1 MRDLPTQAS
10 ILARV
15 VRQSKFRPARHIRPG
30 CGLALFAFTTCL
42 SMAEADDLSEVDFL
56 ADMPSVL
63 TASRILQSPLDAP
76 APVTVIDRETIL
88 DSGFSEIHDI
98 FRLVPGFLV
107 ADSPS
112 SSPIVVNQGMGDA
125 RSRRLL
131 ILLDGRAFFNPF
143 QGGVDWQDL
152 PLRLEDIERIEVVRG
167 PNPASYGA
175 NAFQGVIN
183 IITRA
188 PLGEN
193 EQGLLLRAGRSDIGD
208 LYAFMVRSTGDLNWR
223 ISASARRASNFR
235 DIGLPQQ
242 AANESIQRQNINA
255 QLTKTLRRNEE
266 LSLRFGIGNGQNE
279 IGQIAD
285 ASDPLREAD
294 VRDEFVDLGWKH
306 FYAENSEISLRY
318 YHYGR
323 KERDQFSVFP
333 NNLALAPVASLS
345 IQDNVDVRRDDI
357 EFQQIHA
364 WSETLTGL
372 WGAGVRH
379 DAAESPNALFGQG
392 SVGGWQGQLFGNLDW
407 TAAPNW
413 LVHAGGM
420 LEKHYNTDLLVSPRL
435 AFNFRLTPSQSLRFS
450 LGRGYRAP
458 TIFEA
463 NAREMV
469 TWSGGIAEINHYADR
484 KLQPEKLDYA
494 ELGYIGHLQPY
505 GMRIDARVYLNK
517 YNNFIDEQSC
527 VLDAET
533 RAVKPFIDYGSTC
546 GFNEPAGYERPLGY
560 SGKAWIPH
568 PVYLPVGDPRKTD
581 PVFISQRYGHYKAF
595 YFFNAGH
602 IRVHGGDLGLDWKH
616 ADWGRFRV
624 SHAIT
629 RISASGLGADVVTN
643 ASNIDR
649 DVDMEISAPQH
660 STSLLW
666 SNRFAH
672 GLHLSLGGY
681 WVGEMKWPN
690 DGDKQPAYRRY
701 DLRLGKTLNLFGK
714 DDELSLTLQNFNSEH
729 TEFREEYLV
738 ERRAFLT
745 YRVNY

>member
-1 MRDLPTQAS
+1 MRAAHTQVQISACAS
-10 ILARV
+10 IG
-15 VRQSKFRPARHIRPG
+15 IRSAPG
-30 CGLALFAFTTCL
+30 QYISGCCLGFGLALVSCL
-42 SMAEADDLSEVDFL
+42 ALAEPQDVSESDYL
-56 ADMPSVL
+56 AEIPVVL

-112 SSPIVVNQGMGDA
+112 GSPVVVNQGMGDA
-125 RSRRLL
+125 HSRRLL
-131 ILLDGRAFFNPF
+131 ILLDGRALYNPF

-183 IITRA
+183 IITRL
-188 PLGEN
+188 PLGEK
-193 EQGLLLRAGRSDIGD
+193 EQGLVLRAGQREFGD
-208 LYAFMVRSTGDLNWR
+208 LYAFMVRGSGDTNWR
-223 ISASARRASNFR
+223 ISASSRHATNFR
-235 DIGLPQQ
+235 DLGLPLQ
-242 AANESIQRQNINA
+242 AANEAIQRQSINA
-255 QLTKTLRRNEE
+255 QLTKTLQRDEE
-266 LSLRFGIGNGQNE
+266 VSFRLGIGNGQNE

-285 ASDPLREAD
+285 ASNPPREAE
-294 VRDEFVDLGWKH
+294 VDEAFFDIGWKR
-306 FYAENSEISLRY
+306 FYAENSEVSLRY
-318 YHYGR
+318 FHYGR

-333 NNLALAPVASLS
+333 ANPALAPVASLS
-345 IQDNVDVRRDDI
+345 IMNNLDVRRDDI

-364 WSETLTGL
+364 WTNTLTGL
-372 WGAGVRH
+372 WGVGVRN
-379 DAAESPNALFGQG
+379 DAAESPNALFGMG
-392 SVGGWQGQLFGNLDW
+392 SVGGWQSQVFGNLDW
-407 TAAPNW
+407 TASPKW
-413 LVHAGGM
+413 LLHAGGM
-420 LEKHYNTDLLVSPRL
+420 VEKHYNTDLLFSPRL
-435 AFNFRLTPSQSLRFS
+435 AFNFRITPSQSLRFS
-450 LGRGYRAP
+450 VGRGYRAP

-463 NAREMV
+463 KAREMV
-469 TWSGGIAEINHYADR
+469 TWSGGIAEIDHYADR
-484 KLQPEKLDYA
+484 KLEPEKLDYA

-533 RAVKPFIDYGSTC
+533 RAAKPFIDYGTTC

-568 PVYLPVGDPRKTD
+568 PVYIPVGDPRKID
-581 PVFISQRYGHYKAF
+581 PAYISQRYGHYKAF
-595 YFFNAGH
+595 YFFNAGN
-602 IRVHGGDLGLDWKH
+602 IRVHGGDLGLDWGH
-616 ADWGRFRV
+616 ADWGRFRI

-649 DVDMEISAPQH
+649 DVDMETSAPQH

-666 SNRFAH
+666 SNRFSH
-672 GLHLSLGGY
+672 GVRLSLAGY

-690 DGDKQPAYRRY
+690 DGDKQPAYRRF
-701 DLRLGKTLNLFGK
+701 DLRLGKVLNLLGK
-714 DDELSLTLQNFNSEH
+714 DDELSLSLQNFNSEH

-745 YRVNY
+745 YRVNF

>member
-1 MRDLPTQAS
+1 MADQAD
-10 ILARV
+10 V
-15 VRQSKFRPARHIRPG
+15 
-30 CGLALFAFTTCL
+30 
-42 SMAEADDLSEVDFL
+42 SETDFL
-56 ADMPSVL
+56 AELPLVL
-63 TASRILQSPLDAP
+63 TASRVLQSPLDAP
-76 APVTVIDRETIL
+76 APVTIIDRETIQA
-88 DSGFSEIHDI
+88 SGFSEIHDI

-112 SSPIVVNQGMGDA
+112 GSPIVVNQGMGDA

-188 PLGEN
+188 PLGES
-193 EQGLLLRAGRSDIGD
+193 EHGLVLRAGQRDIGD
-208 LYAFMVRSTGDLNWR
+208 IYAFMVRSDGDINWR
-223 ISASARRASNFR
+223 ISASARHATNFL
-235 DIGLPQQ
+235 DLGLPQQ
-242 AANESIQRQNINA
+242 TANEAIQRQNLNV
-255 QLTKTLRRNEE
+255 QLTKALQRNEE
-266 LSLRFGIGNGQNE
+266 ASFRLGISNGQNE

-285 ASDPLREAD
+285 ASDPLRNAD
-294 VRDEFVDLGWKH
+294 VGELFFDAGWKR
-306 FYAENSEISLRY
+306 FYAENSEVSLRY

-333 NNLALAPVASLS
+333 RNPLLAPVASLN
-345 IQDNVDVRRDDI
+345 ILDNLDVHRDDI
-357 EFQQIHA
+357 ELQQIHA

-372 WGAGVRH
+372 WGAGLRK

-392 SVGGWQGQLFGNLDW
+392 SVGGWQGQVFGNLDW
-407 TAAPNW
+407 TMSPNW
-413 LVHAGGM
+413 MLHAGGM
-420 LEKHYNTDLLVSPRL
+420 LEKHYNTDLLFSPRL
-435 AFNFRLTPSQSLRFS
+435 ALNFRLTPSQSLRFS

-484 KLQPEKLDYA
+484 KLEPEKLDYA
-494 ELGYIGHLQPY
+494 ELGYIGHLESY

-527 VLDAET
+527 VLDDET
-533 RAVKPFIDYGSTC
+533 RAAKPFIDYGTTC
-546 GFNEPAGYERPLGY
+546 SFTEPAGYERPLGF

-595 YFFNAGH
+595 YFFNAGN
-602 IRVHGGDLGLDWKH
+602 IRVHGGDLGLDWRH

-649 DVDMEISAPQH
+649 DVDIETSAPQH
-660 STSLLW
+660 ATSLLW
-666 SNRFAH
+666 SNRFTN
-672 GLHLSLGGY
+672 GLRLALAGY

-690 DGDKQPAYRRY
+690 DGDKQPAYRRF
-701 DLRLGKTLNLFGK
+701 DLRLGKALNLLGK

-729 TEFREEYLV
+729 TEFRPEYLV

-745 YRVNY
+745 YSINY